1 MKNRGKMLL
10 IASAENNSRAA
21 AALRDAGVFA
31 AVTRDK
37 VFPDVDHA
45 MEYAEDDL
53 IAVTAGVDRAGG
65 EYPFERMDI
74 TRGCSASELAGFRSA
89 LERREFARGD
99 VLVRE
104 GEDGHEMLVLASV
117 SASVNMR
124 LPGHSSVERLVTFSP
139 GTAFG
144 EFALLDRET
153 RSATITA
160 DVSCVC

>member
-99 VLVRE
+99 MLVRE
-104 GEDGHEMLVLASV
+104 GEDGHEMLVLAS
-117 SASVNMR
+117 
-124 LPGHSSVERLVTFSP
+124 G
-139 GTAFG
+139 
-144 EFALLDRET
+144 
-153 RSATITA
+153 
-160 DVSCVC
+160 